1 LDNVISHLALEIEEQ
16 RSNYIKNTATE
27 HKETFG
33 QYLTPYSVAKYM
45 AAWFPDPDGKV
56 FLLDPGAGAGSLSCA
71 FVQNMVD
78 RGLKKDFQL
87 DCVESDN
94 RIIPELRSNL
104 KRLSEISRISLRV
117 FNEDFVKY
125 AVDNILS
132 FEKPIYTHAIINPPY
147 QKIHSKSEHRKL
159 MKMVDI
165 DVVNMY
171 AAFVALSLELLKD
184 QGYLVAIIPR
194 SFCNGTYYRP
204 FRRHILAN
212 AVIKHIH
219 LFNSRKS
226 VFKDESVL
234 QENIIIMLQKTDIR
248 AEVEITYSDDVD
260 LSQVNSIK
268 YQYSSIVNEN
278 TKELIINI
286 PLTADHKENSFS
298 TPYSKLG
305 VIVSTGPVVD
315 FRSRDFISQEYTK
328 EYAPLIYPQ
337 HISDFTAFWPNND
350 PAKPDSIRICPNTMK
365 MLYKK
370 GFYIVVRRFSSKEE
384 KRRIVAAIIKPAD
397 FTGDYLAFEN
407 HLNVFHSGGSG
418 LEESIAY
425 GLLCYLNTLEFDRQ
439 FRVFSGHTQVNAGD
453 LKRMIYPSR
462 YELAMLGEMVKTNAL
477 TYENFE
483 IYSERL
489 ENGKTGTNQKEA

>member
-1 LDNVISHLALEIEEQ
+1 MDNVVSHLALEIEEQ

-27 HKETFG
+27 HKETYG
-33 QYLTPYSVAKYM
+33 QYLTPYSVARFM
-45 AAWFPDPDGKV
+45 AALFPDPEGKV

-78 RGLKKDFQL
+78 RGLELDFQL
-87 DCVESDN
+87 DCVECDN
-94 RIIPELRSNL
+94 RIIPELLFNL
-104 KRLSEISRISLRV
+104 NRLSGFSRTSSRV

-165 DVVNMY
+165 TVVNMY

-212 AVIKHIH
+212 AAIKHIH

-234 QENIIIMLQKTDIR
+234 QENIIIMLQKTEIR
-248 AEVEITYSDDVD
+248 ADVEITYSDDVD
-260 LSQVNSIK
+260 LSQVNCIK
-268 YQYSSIVNEN
+268 YPYGSIVNEN

-286 PLTADHKENSFS
+286 PLSADHKENSFS
-298 TPYSKLG
+298 TPYNKLG

-315 FRSRDFISQEYTK
+315 FRSRYYISQEYTT

-337 HISDFTAFWPNND
+337 HISEFTVIWPITA
-350 PAKPDSIRICPNTMK
+350 PAKPDSIRICPNTTK

-370 GFYIVVRRFSSKEE
+370 GYYVVVRRFSSKEE
-384 KRRIVAAIIKPAD
+384 KRRIVAAIVRTAD
-397 FTGDYLAFEN
+397 FTGDYMAFEN
-407 HLNVFHSGGSG
+407 HLNVFHNGGSG
-418 LEESIAY
+418 LEESFAY
-425 GLLCYLNTLEFDRQ
+425 GLLCYLNTIEFDRQ

-462 YELAMLGEMVKTNAL
+462 NELAILGEMVKTNAL
-477 TYENFE
+477 TYDNFE
-483 IYSERL
+483 TDRKRL
-489 ENGKTGTNQKEA
+489 ENGKSGTNQKEA